1 MCRVRRRESTTGRS
15 VRRPDRCSQCGTRW
29 PRDRVTTVLRSICK
43 HNHYHQINIYCF
55 PTTIVA
61 IPSIESGYFS
71 FPIYAQDD
79 MSLRGSEKIICY
91 KGVYFNPAKHGQF
104 GHLLFWRVRQS
115 GLVLYGWHSG
125 RWWQGCIRMWSDASL
140 YCINGT
146 TRKSF
151 LHHSELGKTCET
163 DLSMLMVCG

>member
-1 MCRVRRRESTTGRS
+1 MSELASQSSYYLFLATKQPEGTLGGSKEITVSVRLLWGRMCRVRRRESTTGRS

-55 PTTIVA
+55 PTTIFA
-61 IPSIESGYFS
+61 IPSIKLGYFS

-79 MSLRGSEKIICY
+79 MSLIGSEKIICY

-104 GHLLFWRVRQS
+104 GHLLF
-115 GLVLYGWHSG
+115 
-125 RWWQGCIRMWSDASL
+125 
-140 YCINGT
+140 
-146 TRKSF
+146 
-151 LHHSELGKTCET
+151 
-163 DLSMLMVCG
+163 